1 MSRKKFSNGGGQEKC
16 DGTKFAAKFGCDA
29 AAAAVAEHG
38 RHRRQKSFNKKEVK
52 MNKIYRTVYNETT
65 NTWTAVAEIAKAK
78 GKSKSS
84 KTAVASVAVAGAL
97 LSSTAVQAEGLKW
110 GDGATAEGYESIAM
124 GVNSTAKSKYTITL
138 GARAKNETNGEAA
151 VIIGNDAKAIAD
163 VNASTAANT
172 MGQQVAI
179 GEASVANS
187 QSVAL
192 GAQTYATGQA
202 SIAIG
207 GDDLGNNDSKTS
219 AGKYTGTDAW
229 RNYAG
234 QPITVEGVTTKDAS
248 DPAIGFT
255 STTASGRGSI
265 ALGHMG
271 QSTGKASVAIGADS
285 HAEADGAIAAGMVSQ
300 ATGAAAVA
308 VGVGAQAKKDHATA
322 IGLKAVASETN
333 SFAAGTNAQASKTGA
348 TAVGVDSNALAEHS
362 IAIGSNAKVSQTA
375 PTTTQNTKG
384 VSDASIAIGQTSYAE
399 GLAAV
404 AVGAKTKAIEHA
416 VAIGTETKA
425 EGLSAVAIGSNSQA
439 TTTNSVAVGT
449 TSKASGANATAL
461 GQATQALGQSS
472 VAVGDGAV
480 STAAGWGTA
489 VGNSSSAAYGAAAYG
504 HLANAAG
511 DFGTALGDNTAAS
524 GSNSVAVGKDA
535 KAKAESVIAI
545 GKSAGQTSDAT
556 SQNTNTRAIMIGSSS
571 GSGAQNINDSVLM
584 GLNAGKNLGA
594 TTKIGSHNIGLGAS
608 ALADANG
615 STNVALATQAGMGA
629 TGNNNFFGQVNAGS
643 YVTGD
648 NNVAIGKNALK
659 GTDAAKLTV
668 SDAVALGTDATA
680 NKDKAVA
687 LGAGASTATEA
698 KQISTATVGSTTYGG
713 FAGKVNATGYQVSVG
728 AKDAERQLKH
738 VAPGEI
744 SSTSTDA
751 INGSQL
757 YSVASGLQTQIAN
770 ISSSGGNV
778 HFYHV
783 NGASTDNN
791 YNNDGATGAKA
802 MAAGINAKAK
812 GASSIAIGNA
822 TVEKE
827 STANGAG
834 TAKTESE
841 GAIAIG
847 DTSYAAGTH
856 AIAMGQA
863 RAEQKD
869 SIAVGSNARS
879 TAEYTVA
886 IGQNAVSSKQN
897 AISIGS
903 SSNTAA
909 DNSIAIGSDS
919 STSSNGSVALG
930 HGSQATRDAINATA
944 VKATSTAAVAQNQV
958 YALDA
963 ASNTD
968 KNNIAATVK
977 GTSGAV
983 SVGTQQDTRQII
995 NVAAGTEDSD
1005 AVNVA
1010 QLKSV
1015 ANLVKN
1021 TTPTKVAPATGSKIT
1036 VNNKGTAT
1044 APDYELDLS
1053 ADTKTSLNKA
1063 DTAMQ
1068 NFKVATVSSKGG
1080 TQTAGENVG
1089 NGETLTFEAG
1099 DNVSI
1104 SQTGKKITINATG
1117 SGVSKVEAATNS
1129 PITVGGTGTATDP
1142 YKVGVSTVALTH
1154 TARGVVNTPAATDA
1168 GKLVTAGEIAKA
1180 INNSGFIATSGKSGT
1195 GQVSGTSEELV
1206 NPGDIVKF
1214 TAGNG
1219 IKIEQNKG
1227 EFTISNITGGASGT
1241 PSVVEAATNNPITVG
1256 GTGTAADPYKVGV
1269 STVALTNS
1277 ATGTVN
1283 APNATDSGKLVTA
1296 GEVAKAINGS
1306 GFTLKTSAVSG
1317 EGEKDA
1323 ASTTDEIVNPGDA
1336 VEMIAGKNLKV
1347 KQSADGKVTYST
1359 KDAVQFNTVTVGG
1372 VSIDQNNGINAGS
1385 KKITNVAAGSVSAT
1399 SRDAVNGSQL
1409 YAVANNPLTFA
1420 GDSGTNVERKLGS
1433 TVNVKGG
1440 VTDAAKLSDNNIGVV
1455 ANGTDGL
1462 NVKLAK
1468 ELKGLTSAEFKDAA
1482 GNTTAIG
1489 GNGVT
1494 ITPKAAGKKPVSLT
1508 SNGLNNGGNTVT
1520 GVGSALN
1527 LYPAGTPKTAGL
1539 LDLSNLSADQ
1549 KASAATAGDL
1559 ANMGW
1564 VVSSDKTTGN
1574 ESQAFSGQ
1582 VKNAGEVEF
1591 VGTGAAN
1598 VSAKTVNGKHTVTV
1612 GVDSAS
1618 IADSI
1623 AQPVVYTK
1631 ADGSKAYKRG
1641 NKFYDAQT
1649 GGNEIQPADV
1659 IASMNNAAGSTTAPM
1674 TLANVKDNLKDAAN
1688 GKAVSTPAG
1697 GSRAD
1702 LTKGKG
1708 GSNAATVNDVLNAG
1722 FTVQGNGVAKD
1733 FVTHGDTVNF
1743 ANGQGTVAKV
1753 ESKDGVTKVSFD
1765 TPMQYVDNTGRA
1777 STDPTNTVSLVGKDS
1792 GKPVQVKNVAAGTL
1806 SNTSTD
1812 AVNGS
1817 QLYAVANNPLTFAGD
1832 SGTNVERKLGSTV
1845 NVKGGVTD
1853 AAKLSD
1859 NNIGVVANGTDGLNV
1874 KLAKELK
1881 GLTSAEFKDAAG
1893 NTTAI
1898 GGNGV
1903 TITPKAAG
1911 KKPVSL
1917 TSNGLNN
1924 GGNRITNV
1932 APGTADTDAVNVSQ
1946 LNQAAAKAANKV
1958 EAGSN
1963 IVVTPTQNKDGST
1976 TYKVATANDLKANSF
1991 TAGGVSLSAKGINAG
2006 NKAITNVAAGVNN
2019 TDAANVGQV
2028 KAAKTEV
2035 KAGTNIASVVE
2046 TKGSNGQSIYTVNA
2060 DGASV
2065 SAGSTA
2071 LTVTKGRKNANNVT
2085 DYAVDLSAKTKAD
2098 IAKGAAAK
2106 DALDTKGLTFTGD
2119 TGTTGVKKL
2128 GSQVAVTGDSNI
2140 TTKADASGVNVALK
2154 RDLNVDSVTAG
2165 NTTVNNGGVTIKSPT
2180 TGNPNNTVNLT
2191 ANGLSNGGKQIT
2203 NVASGLNG
2211 RTVAQ
2216 IKAEGSKAAEW
2227 NNAAT
2232 VGDLTQVE
2240 NNVTNISNNYSKTL
2254 GGDNNQYVD
2263 NTGKLT
2269 PAGKVALKT
2278 YNVSGQKEYVNNSVI
2293 SAIKNM
2299 NEQGIKFFH
2308 VNDGQTQ
2315 IDQATN
2321 TEDSSAS
2328 GRYAVAIG
2336 YQAKGNGVDA
2346 VAMGSQSVASGQNG
2360 IAIGKGAQATGKNS
2374 ISIGTGNKVSGA
2386 NSGAFGDPT
2395 IMDGV
2400 NSYSVGNN
2408 NTVATDNTFVL
2419 GNNVT
2424 ATKANSA
2431 FLGNKS
2437 GSFSQTGSTTDAT
2450 TGVHKAVSGSSNY
2463 TYLGANDANV
2473 AGVSDTVGI
2482 VSVGNASETR
2492 QVQGVAAGVISATST
2507 DAINGSQ
2514 LYYTNQAINQ
2524 NINNQVV
2531 NMGNQLNQKID
2542 DVAAD
2547 SKAGTAAAMA
2557 VAGLPQAYLPG
2568 KSMMAVG
2575 GSVYR
2580 GASGYAIGYSSISD
2594 GGNWIIK
2601 GTVTG
2606 NSRGHVGGT
2615 AAVGYQW

>member
-1 MSRKKFSNGGGQEKC
+1 MTVAN
-16 DGTKFAAKFGCDA
+16 DGKVTPPA
-29 AAAAVAEHG
+29 AA
-38 RHRRQKSFNKKEVK
+38 
-52 MNKIYRTVYNETT
+52 
-65 NTWTAVAEIAKAK
+65 
-78 GKSKSS
+78 
-84 KTAVASVAVAGAL
+84 
-97 LSSTAVQAEGLKW
+97 
-110 GDGATAEGYESIAM
+110 
-124 GVNSTAKSKYTITL
+124 
-138 GARAKNETNGEAA
+138 
-151 VIIGNDAKAIAD
+151 
-163 VNASTAANT
+163 
-172 MGQQVAI
+172 
-179 GEASVANS
+179 
-187 QSVAL
+187 
-192 GAQTYATGQA
+192 
-202 SIAIG
+202 
-207 GDDLGNNDSKTS
+207 
-219 AGKYTGTDAW
+219 
-229 RNYAG
+229 
-234 QPITVEGVTTKDAS
+234 
-248 DPAIGFT
+248 
-255 STTASGRGSI
+255 
-265 ALGHMG
+265 
-271 QSTGKASVAIGADS
+271 
-285 HAEADGAIAAGMVSQ
+285 
-300 ATGAAAVA
+300 
-308 VGVGAQAKKDHATA
+308 
-322 IGLKAVASETN
+322 
-333 SFAAGTNAQASKTGA
+333 
-348 TAVGVDSNALAEHS
+348 
-362 IAIGSNAKVSQTA
+362 
-375 PTTTQNTKG
+375 
-384 VSDASIAIGQTSYAE
+384 
-399 GLAAV
+399 
-404 AVGAKTKAIEHA
+404 
-416 VAIGTETKA
+416 
-425 EGLSAVAIGSNSQA
+425 
-439 TTTNSVAVGT
+439 
-449 TSKASGANATAL
+449 
-461 GQATQALGQSS
+461 
-472 VAVGDGAV
+472 
-480 STAAGWGTA
+480 
-489 VGNSSSAAYGAAAYG
+489 
-504 HLANAAG
+504 
-511 DFGTALGDNTAAS
+511 
-524 GSNSVAVGKDA
+524 
-535 KAKAESVIAI
+535 
-545 GKSAGQTSDAT
+545 
-556 SQNTNTRAIMIGSSS
+556 
-571 GSGAQNINDSVLM
+571 
-584 GLNAGKNLGA
+584 
-594 TTKIGSHNIGLGAS
+594 
-608 ALADANG
+608 
-615 STNVALATQAGMGA
+615 
-629 TGNNNFFGQVNAGS
+629 
-643 YVTGD
+643 
-648 NNVAIGKNALK
+648 
-659 GTDAAKLTV
+659 
-668 SDAVALGTDATA
+668 
-680 NKDKAVA
+680 
-687 LGAGASTATEA
+687 
-698 KQISTATVGSTTYGG
+698 
-713 FAGKVNATGYQVSVG
+713 
-728 AKDAERQLKH
+728 
-738 VAPGEI
+738 
-744 SSTSTDA
+744 
-751 INGSQL
+751 
-757 YSVASGLQTQIAN
+757 
-770 ISSSGGNV
+770 
-778 HFYHV
+778 
-783 NGASTDNN
+783 
-791 YNNDGATGAKA
+791 
-802 MAAGINAKAK
+802 
-812 GASSIAIGNA
+812 
-822 TVEKE
+822 
-827 STANGAG
+827 
-834 TAKTESE
+834 
-841 GAIAIG
+841 
-847 DTSYAAGTH
+847 
-856 AIAMGQA
+856 
-863 RAEQKD
+863 
-869 SIAVGSNARS
+869 
-879 TAEYTVA
+879 
-886 IGQNAVSSKQN
+886 
-897 AISIGS
+897 
-903 SSNTAA
+903 
-909 DNSIAIGSDS
+909 
-919 STSSNGSVALG
+919 
-930 HGSQATRDAINATA
+930 
-944 VKATSTAAVAQNQV
+944 
-958 YALDA
+958 
-963 ASNTD
+963 
-968 KNNIAATVK
+968 
-977 GTSGAV
+977 
-983 SVGTQQDTRQII
+983 
-995 NVAAGTEDSD
+995 
-1005 AVNVA
+1005 
-1010 QLKSV
+1010 
-1015 ANLVKN
+1015 
-1021 TTPTKVAPATGSKIT
+1021 
-1036 VNNKGTAT
+1036 
-1044 APDYELDLS
+1044 
-1053 ADTKTSLNKA
+1053 
-1063 DTAMQ
+1063 
-1068 NFKVATVSSKGG
+1068 
-1080 TQTAGENVG
+1080 
-1089 NGETLTFEAG
+1089 
-1099 DNVSI
+1099 
-1104 SQTGKKITINATG
+1104 
-1117 SGVSKVEAATNS
+1117 
-1129 PITVGGTGTATDP
+1129 
-1142 YKVGVSTVALTH
+1142 
-1154 TARGVVNTPAATDA
+1154 DA
-1168 GKLVTAGEIAKA
+1168 GKLATAGDIANA
-1180 INNSGFIATSGKSGT
+1180 INNSGFQATAGGRLASGT
-1195 GQVSGTSEELV
+1195 TATATTVKPGQKVT
-1206 NPGDIVKF
+1206 F
-1214 TAGNG
+1214 AAGNG
-1219 IKIEQNKG
+1219 LTVKQDVDATNGDQTYTYALDAQTVVQNAQTPVVYTDANGNKVYKHTDGNFYDAPNGAGNQVATGDVIASMQNAAGNTTAPTTLANVKGNLADTSNATGNPNGNDRATLAAGNKG
-1227 EFTISNITGGASGT
+1227 NN
-1241 PSVVEAATNNPITVG
+1241 AATVNDVLNAGFTVQG
-1256 GTGTAADPYKVGV
+1256 NGV
-1269 STVALTNS
+1269 AKDFVTHGDTVNFANGQGTVAKVESKDGVTKVSFDTPMQYVDNSGKASTDPTN
-1277 ATGTVN
+1277 TVSLVGK
-1283 APNATDSGKLVTA
+1283 DSGKPVQLKN
-1296 GEVAKAINGS
+1296 VAKG
-1306 GFTLKTSAVSG
+1306 V
-1317 EGEKDA
+1317 
-1323 ASTTDEIVNPGDA
+1323 
-1336 VEMIAGKNLKV
+1336 
-1347 KQSADGKVTYST
+1347 ADT
-1359 KDAVQFNTVTVGG
+1359 
-1372 VSIDQNNGINAGS
+1372 
-1385 KKITNVAAGSVSAT
+1385 
-1399 SRDAVNGSQL
+1399 DAVNVSQL
-1409 YAVANNPLTFA
+1409 KGAASALGGGSSIDKDGNFTAPSYTLVDGKPSDGKTKAYNNVGDALSALNTAATSPLTFA

-1440 VTDAAKLSDNNIGVV
+1440 VTDASKLSDNNIGVV

-1468 ELKGLTSAEFKDAA
+1468 ELKGLTSAEFANAA
-1482 GNTTAIG
+1482 GDVTAIG

-1527 LYPAGTPKTAGL
+1527 LYPATAPKTAGL

-1591 VGTGAAN
+1591 VGTGAAK
-1598 VSAKTVNGKHTVTV
+1598 VTAKTENGKHTVTV

-1631 ADGSKAYKRG
+1631 TDGSKAYKRG

-1649 GGNEIQPADV
+1649 GGNEIKPADV

-1688 GKAVSTPAG
+1688 GKAVSTPTDGAR
-1697 GSRAD
+1697 SD
-1702 LTKGKG
+1702 LTKDGKG
-1708 GSNAATVNDVLNAG
+1708 NNAATVNDVLNAG

-1765 TPMQYVDNTGRA
+1765 TPMQYVDNSGKA

-1792 GKPVQVKNVAAGTL
+1792 GKPVQLKNVAKGVAD
-1806 SNTSTD
+1806 TD
-1812 AVNGS
+1812 AVNVS
-1817 QLYAVANNPLTFAGD
+1817 QLKGAASALGGGSSIDKDGNFTAPSYTLVDGKPSDGKTKAYNNVGDALSALNTAATSPLTFAGD

-1853 AAKLSD
+1853 ASKLSD

-1881 GLTSAEFKDAAG
+1881 GLTSAEFANAAGDVTAIGGNGVTITPKAAGKKPVSLTSNGLNNGGNTVTGVGSALNLYPATAPKTAGLLDLSNLSADQKASAATAGDLANMGWVVSSDKTTGNESQAFSGQVKNAGEVEFVGTGAAKVTAKTENGKHTVTVGVDSASIADSIAQPVVYTKTDGSKAYKRGNKFYDAQTGGNEIKPADVIASMNNAAGSTTAPMTLANVKDNLKDAANGKAVSTPTDGARSDLTKDGKG
-1893 NTTAI
+1893 NNAATVNDVLNAGFTVQGNGVAKDFVTHGDTVNFANGQGTVAKVESKDGVTKVSFDTPMQYVDNSGKASTDPTNTVSLVGKDSGKPVQLKNVAKGVADTDAVNVSQLKGAASALGGGSSIDKDGNFTAPSYTLVDGKPSDGKTKAYNNVGDALSALNTAATSPLTFAGDSGTNVERKLGSTVNVKGGVTDASKLSDNNIGVVANGTDGLNVKLAKELKGLTSAEFANAAGDVTAI

-2071 LTVTKGRKNANNVT
+2071 LTVTKGKKNANNVT

-2098 IAKGAAAK
+2098 IAKGAVAK

-2321 TEDSSAS
+2321 TEDSSAA
-2328 GRYAVAIG
+2328 GKYAVAIG

-2360 IAIGKGAQATGKNS
+2360 IAIGKGAQATGANS

-2386 NSGAFGDPT
+2386 NSGAFGDPS
-2395 IMDGV
+2395 IINGA

-2431 FLGNKS
+2431 FLGNNS
-2437 GSFSQTGSTTDAT
+2437 GSFSQTGATTDAT

-2492 QVQGVAAGVISATST
+2492 QIQGVAAGVISATST

-2580 GASGYAIGYSSISD
+2580 GESGYAIGYSSISD

>member
-1 MSRKKFSNGGGQEKC
+1 MQVGNYIKTVSK
-16 DGTKFAAKFGCDA
+16 
-29 AAAAVAEHG
+29 HG
-38 RHRRQKSFNKKEVK
+38 
-52 MNKIYRTVYNETT
+52 
-65 NTWTAVAEIAKAK
+65 
-78 GKSKSS
+78 
-84 KTAVASVAVAGAL
+84 
-97 LSSTAVQAEGLKW
+97 
-110 GDGATAEGYESIAM
+110 
-124 GVNSTAKSKYTITL
+124 
-138 GARAKNETNGEAA
+138 
-151 VIIGNDAKAIAD
+151 
-163 VNASTAANT
+163 
-172 MGQQVAI
+172 
-179 GEASVANS
+179 
-187 QSVAL
+187 
-192 GAQTYATGQA
+192 
-202 SIAIG
+202 
-207 GDDLGNNDSKTS
+207 
-219 AGKYTGTDAW
+219 
-229 RNYAG
+229 
-234 QPITVEGVTTKDAS
+234 
-248 DPAIGFT
+248 
-255 STTASGRGSI
+255 
-265 ALGHMG
+265 
-271 QSTGKASVAIGADS
+271 
-285 HAEADGAIAAGMVSQ
+285 
-300 ATGAAAVA
+300 AVA
-308 VGVGAQAKKDHATA
+308 VGVQ
-322 IGLKAVASETN
+322 
-333 SFAAGTNAQASKTGA
+333 AQASDLGA
-348 TAVGVDSNALAEHS
+348 AF
-362 IAIGSNAKVSQTA
+362 
-375 PTTTQNTKG
+375 
-384 VSDASIAIGQTSYAE
+384 
-399 GLAAV
+399 
-404 AVGAKTKAIEHA
+404 GAKS
-416 VAIGTETKA
+416 
-425 EGLSAVAIGSNSQA
+425 SALN
-439 TTTNSVAVGT
+439 T
-449 TSKASGANATAL
+449 ASTAL
-461 GQATQALGQSS
+461 G
-472 VAVGDGAV
+472 VGAV
-480 STAAGWGTA
+480 
-489 VGNSSSAAYGAAAYG
+489 
-504 HLANAAG
+504 
-511 DFGTALGDNTAAS
+511 
-524 GSNSVAVGKDA
+524 
-535 KAKAESVIAI
+535 
-545 GKSAGQTSDAT
+545 
-556 SQNTNTRAIMIGSSS
+556 
-571 GSGAQNINDSVLM
+571 
-584 GLNAGKNLGA
+584 
-594 TTKIGSHNIGLGAS
+594 
-608 ALADANG
+608 
-615 STNVALATQAGMGA
+615 
-629 TGNNNFFGQVNAGS
+629 
-643 YVTGD
+643 
-648 NNVAIGKNALK
+648 
-659 GTDAAKLTV
+659 
-668 SDAVALGTDATA
+668 A
-680 NKDKAVA
+680 NKDNAVA
-687 LGAGASTATEA
+687 LGAASITSTNATGEN
-698 KQISTATVGSTTYGG
+698 SATVNGVTYGG
-713 FAGKVNATGYQVSVG
+713 FAGGNNIVAGDQVSVG
-728 AKDAERQLKH
+728 NVGFERQIKH
-738 VAPGEI
+738 VAPGAV
-744 SSTSTDA
+744 TAASTDA

-757 YSVASGLQTQIAN
+757 YSVANELGKGFTIAANTDATGVSAADKTVKPGNTLAVEGSGTGTFATD
-770 ISSSGGNV
+770 
-778 HFYHV
+778 Y
-783 NGASTDNN
+783 STDN
-791 YNNDGATGAKA
+791 
-802 MAAGINAKAK
+802 I
-812 GASSIAIGNA
+812 
-822 TVEKE
+822 
-827 STANGAG
+827 
-834 TAKTESE
+834 
-841 GAIAIG
+841 
-847 DTSYAAGTH
+847 
-856 AIAMGQA
+856 Q
-863 RAEQKD
+863 
-869 SIAVGSNARS
+869 
-879 TAEYTVA
+879 
-886 IGQNAVSSKQN
+886 
-897 AISIGS
+897 
-903 SSNTAA
+903 
-909 DNSIAIGSDS
+909 
-919 STSSNGSVALG
+919 
-930 HGSQATRDAINATA
+930 
-944 VKATSTAAVAQNQV
+944 
-958 YALDA
+958 
-963 ASNTD
+963 
-968 KNNIAATVK
+968 
-977 GTSGAV
+977 
-983 SVGTQQDTRQII
+983 TQ
-995 NVAAGTEDSD
+995 
-1005 AVNVA
+1005 
-1010 QLKSV
+1010 
-1015 ANLVKN
+1015 
-1021 TTPTKVAPATGSKIT
+1021 
-1036 VNNKGTAT
+1036 
-1044 APDYELDLS
+1044 
-1053 ADTKTSLNKA
+1053 
-1063 DTAMQ
+1063 
-1068 NFKVATVSSKGG
+1068 VSSKGTIKVG
-1080 TQTAGENVG
+1080 LKNDLNV
-1089 NGETLTFEAG
+1089 T
-1099 DNVSI
+1099 SI
-1104 SQTGKKITINATG
+1104 
-1117 SGVSKVEAATNS
+1117 
-1129 PITVGGTGTATDP
+1129 TATDNN
-1142 YKVGVSTVALTH
+1142 GNQTVT
-1154 TARGVVNTPAATDA
+1154 N
-1168 GKLVTAGEIAKA
+1168 
-1180 INNSGFIATSGKSGT
+1180 
-1195 GQVSGTSEELV
+1195 
-1206 NPGDIVKF
+1206 
-1214 TAGNG
+1214 GNG
-1219 IKIEQNKG
+1219 I
-1227 EFTISNITGGASGT
+1227 
-1241 PSVVEAATNNPITVG
+1241 
-1256 GTGTAADPYKVGV
+1256 
-1269 STVALTNS
+1269 
-1277 ATGTVN
+1277 
-1283 APNATDSGKLVTA
+1283 
-1296 GEVAKAINGS
+1296 
-1306 GFTLKTSAVSG
+1306 
-1317 EGEKDA
+1317 
-1323 ASTTDEIVNPGDA
+1323 
-1336 VEMIAGKNLKV
+1336 
-1347 KQSADGKVTYST
+1347 
-1359 KDAVQFNTVTVGG
+1359 
-1372 VSIDQNNGINAGS
+1372 
-1385 KKITNVAAGSVSAT
+1385 
-1399 SRDAVNGSQL
+1399 
-1409 YAVANNPLTFA
+1409 
-1420 GDSGTNVERKLGS
+1420 
-1433 TVNVKGG
+1433 
-1440 VTDAAKLSDNNIGVV
+1440 
-1455 ANGTDGL
+1455 
-1462 NVKLAK
+1462 
-1468 ELKGLTSAEFKDAA
+1468 
-1482 GNTTAIG
+1482 
-1489 GNGVT
+1489 T
-1494 ITPKAAGKKPVSLT
+1494 ITPKNPAAGKGNVSLT
-1508 SNGLNNGGNTVT
+1508 DKGLNNGGNTVT

-1527 LYPAGTPKTAGL
+1527 LYPAGTPKTGGL
-1539 LDLSNLSADQ
+1539 LDLSNLTPAQ
-1549 KASAATAGDL
+1549 QASAATAGDL

-1591 VGTGAAN
+1591 VGTGAAK
-1598 VSAKTVNGKHTVTV
+1598 VSAKTANGKHTVTV

-1641 NKFYDAQT
+1641 SKFYDAPT

-1659 IASMNNAAGSTTAPM
+1659 IASMNTAAGSTTAPM
-1674 TLANVKDNLKDAAN
+1674 TLANVKDNLADTTAATAN
-1688 GKAVSTPAG
+1688 PANNNRATLAT
-1697 GSRAD
+1697 GSA
-1702 LTKGKG
+1702 GH
-1708 GSNAATVNDVLNAG
+1708 NAATVNDVLNAG

-1753 ESKDGVTKVSFD
+1753 ESKGGVTKVSFD
-1765 TPMQYVDNTGRA
+1765 TPMQYVDNTGKA
-1777 STDPTNTVSLVGKDS
+1777 STDPTNTVSLVGKDGS
-1792 GKPVQVKNVAAGTL
+1792 KPVQVKNVAAGTL

-1859 NNIGVVANGTDGLNV
+1859 GNIGVVANGTDGLNV

-1881 GLTSAEFKDAAG
+1881 GLTSAGFKDAAG
-1893 NTTAI
+1893 NTTAV
-1898 GGNGV
+1898 GGNGI
-1903 TITPKAAG
+1903 TITPKNPAAG
-1911 KKPVSL
+1911 KGNVSL
-1917 TSNGLNN
+1917 TDKGLNN
-1924 GGNRITNV
+1924 GGNKITNV

-2006 NKAITNVAAGVNN
+2006 NKTITNVAAGVNN

-2071 LTVTKGRKNANNVT
+2071 LTVTKGKKNANNVT

-2216 IKAEGSKAAEW
+2216 IKAEGNKAAEW

-2240 NNVTNISNNYSKTL
+2240 NNVTNISSNYSKTL

-2395 IMDGV
+2395 IMDGA

-2463 TYLGANDANV
+2463 TYMGANDANV
-2473 AGVSDTVGI
+2473 AGGSNAVGI
-2482 VSVGNASETR
+2482 VSVGNATETR
-2492 QVQGVAAGVISATST
+2492 QIQGVAAGVVSANST

-2580 GASGYAIGYSSISD
+2580 GESGYAIGYSSISD

>member
-29 AAAAVAEHG
+29 AAAAVAKHG
-38 RHRRQKSFNKKEVK
+38 RCRRQKSFNKKEVK

-84 KTAVASVAVAGAL
+84 KTAIASVAVAGAL
-97 LSSTAVQAEGLKW
+97 LSSAAVQAEGLKW
-110 GDGATAEGYESIAM
+110 GNGATAEGDESIAM

-219 AGKYTGTDAW
+219 AGKYTGADAW

-489 VGNSSSAAYGAAAYG
+489 VGNSSEARYGASAYG
-504 HLANAAG
+504 HLAKATGEKSVAIGDSANGAGNNAVAVG
-511 DFGTALGDNTAAS
+511 NTAAGQGENAVAIGNTAAAS
-524 GSNSVAVGKDA
+524 ASNGIAVGNNA
-535 KAKAESVIAI
+535 KAKAVAAVAI
-545 GKSAGQTSDAT
+545 GASAGLTSDET
-556 SQNTNTRAIMIGSSS
+556 TKNTNTRAVMIGVSAGHS
-571 GSGAQNINDSVLM
+571 ARDINDSVLI
-584 GLNAGKNLGA
+584 GWEAGKDLGKA
-594 TTKIGSHNIGLGAS
+594 NQSSSNNIGLGAR
-608 ALADANG
+608 ALSGANG
-615 STNVALATQAGMGA
+615 STNVALATQAGLGA

-713 FAGKVNATGYQVSVG
+713 FVGKVNATGYQVSVG

-909 DNSIAIGSDS
+909 DNSIAIGSNS

-977 GTSGAV
+977 GASGAV

-1053 ADTKTSLNKA
+1053 ADAKTSLNKA

-1068 NFKVATVSSKGG
+1068 NFKVATVPSKGG

-1117 SGVSKVEAATNS
+1117 SGASKVEAATNS

-1227 EFTISNITGGASGT
+1227 EFTISNIAGGASGT

-1399 SRDAVNGSQL
+1399 SR
-1409 YAVANNPLTFA
+1409 
-1420 GDSGTNVERKLGS
+1420 
-1433 TVNVKGG
+1433 
-1440 VTDAAKLSDNNIGVV
+1440 
-1455 ANGTDGL
+1455 
-1462 NVKLAK
+1462 
-1468 ELKGLTSAEFKDAA
+1468 
-1482 GNTTAIG
+1482 
-1489 GNGVT
+1489 
-1494 ITPKAAGKKPVSLT
+1494 
-1508 SNGLNNGGNTVT
+1508 
-1520 GVGSALN
+1520 
-1527 LYPAGTPKTAGL
+1527 
-1539 LDLSNLSADQ
+1539 
-1549 KASAATAGDL
+1549 
-1559 ANMGW
+1559 
-1564 VVSSDKTTGN
+1564 
-1574 ESQAFSGQ
+1574 
-1582 VKNAGEVEF
+1582 
-1591 VGTGAAN
+1591 
-1598 VSAKTVNGKHTVTV
+1598 
-1612 GVDSAS
+1612 
-1618 IADSI
+1618 
-1623 AQPVVYTK
+1623 
-1631 ADGSKAYKRG
+1631 
-1641 NKFYDAQT
+1641 
-1649 GGNEIQPADV
+1649 
-1659 IASMNNAAGSTTAPM
+1659 
-1674 TLANVKDNLKDAAN
+1674 
-1688 GKAVSTPAG
+1688 
-1697 GSRAD
+1697 
-1702 LTKGKG
+1702 
-1708 GSNAATVNDVLNAG
+1708 
-1722 FTVQGNGVAKD
+1722 
-1733 FVTHGDTVNF
+1733 
-1743 ANGQGTVAKV
+1743 
-1753 ESKDGVTKVSFD
+1753 
-1765 TPMQYVDNTGRA
+1765 
-1777 STDPTNTVSLVGKDS
+1777 
-1792 GKPVQVKNVAAGTL
+1792 
-1806 SNTSTD
+1806 
-1812 AVNGS
+1812 
-1817 QLYAVANNPLTFAGD
+1817 
-1832 SGTNVERKLGSTV
+1832 
-1845 NVKGGVTD
+1845 
-1853 AAKLSD
+1853 
-1859 NNIGVVANGTDGLNV
+1859 
-1874 KLAKELK
+1874 
-1881 GLTSAEFKDAAG
+1881 
-1893 NTTAI
+1893 
-1898 GGNGV
+1898 
-1903 TITPKAAG
+1903 
-1911 KKPVSL
+1911 
-1917 TSNGLNN
+1917 
-1924 GGNRITNV
+1924 
-1932 APGTADTDAVNVSQ
+1932 
-1946 LNQAAAKAANKV
+1946 
-1958 EAGSN
+1958 
-1963 IVVTPTQNKDGST
+1963 
-1976 TYKVATANDLKANSF
+1976 
-1991 TAGGVSLSAKGINAG
+1991 
-2006 NKAITNVAAGVNN
+2006 
-2019 TDAANVGQV
+2019 
-2028 KAAKTEV
+2028 
-2035 KAGTNIASVVE
+2035 
-2046 TKGSNGQSIYTVNA
+2046 
-2060 DGASV
+2060 
-2065 SAGSTA
+2065 
-2071 LTVTKGRKNANNVT
+2071 
-2085 DYAVDLSAKTKAD
+2085 
-2098 IAKGAAAK
+2098 
-2106 DALDTKGLTFTGD
+2106 
-2119 TGTTGVKKL
+2119 
-2128 GSQVAVTGDSNI
+2128 
-2140 TTKADASGVNVALK
+2140 
-2154 RDLNVDSVTAG
+2154 
-2165 NTTVNNGGVTIKSPT
+2165 
-2180 TGNPNNTVNLT
+2180 
-2191 ANGLSNGGKQIT
+2191 
-2203 NVASGLNG
+2203 
-2211 RTVAQ
+2211 
-2216 IKAEGSKAAEW
+2216 
-2227 NNAAT
+2227 
-2232 VGDLTQVE
+2232 
-2240 NNVTNISNNYSKTL
+2240 
-2254 GGDNNQYVD
+2254 
-2263 NTGKLT
+2263 
-2269 PAGKVALKT
+2269 
-2278 YNVSGQKEYVNNSVI
+2278 
-2293 SAIKNM
+2293 
-2299 NEQGIKFFH
+2299 
-2308 VNDGQTQ
+2308 
-2315 IDQATN
+2315 
-2321 TEDSSAS
+2321 
-2328 GRYAVAIG
+2328 
-2336 YQAKGNGVDA
+2336 
-2346 VAMGSQSVASGQNG
+2346 
-2360 IAIGKGAQATGKNS
+2360 
-2374 ISIGTGNKVSGA
+2374 
-2386 NSGAFGDPT
+2386 
-2395 IMDGV
+2395 
-2400 NSYSVGNN
+2400 
-2408 NTVATDNTFVL
+2408 
-2419 GNNVT
+2419 
-2424 ATKANSA
+2424 
-2431 FLGNKS
+2431 
-2437 GSFSQTGSTTDAT
+2437 
-2450 TGVHKAVSGSSNY
+2450 
-2463 TYLGANDANV
+2463 
-2473 AGVSDTVGI
+2473 
-2482 VSVGNASETR
+2482 
-2492 QVQGVAAGVISATST
+2492 
-2507 DAINGSQ
+2507 
-2514 LYYTNQAINQ
+2514 
-2524 NINNQVV
+2524 
-2531 NMGNQLNQKID
+2531 
-2542 DVAAD
+2542 
-2547 SKAGTAAAMA
+2547 
-2557 VAGLPQAYLPG
+2557 
-2568 KSMMAVG
+2568 
-2575 GSVYR
+2575 
-2580 GASGYAIGYSSISD
+2580 
-2594 GGNWIIK
+2594 
-2601 GTVTG
+2601 
-2606 NSRGHVGGT
+2606 
-2615 AAVGYQW
+2615 

>member
-1 MSRKKFSNGGGQEKC
+1 
-16 DGTKFAAKFGCDA
+16 
-29 AAAAVAEHG
+29 
-38 RHRRQKSFNKKEVK
+38 

-219 AGKYTGTDAW
+219 AGKYTGADAW

-1053 ADTKTSLNKA
+1053 ADAKTSLNKA

-1068 NFKVATVSSKGG
+1068 NFKVATVPSKGG

-1089 NGETLTFEAG
+1089 NSETLTFEAG

-1227 EFTISNITGGASGT
+1227 EFTISNIAGGASGT

-1468 ELKGLTSAEFKDAA
+1468 ELKDLTSAEFKDAA
-1482 GNTTAIG
+1482 GN
-1489 GNGVT
+1489 
-1494 ITPKAAGKKPVSLT
+1494 
-1508 SNGLNNGGNTVT
+1508 
-1520 GVGSALN
+1520 
-1527 LYPAGTPKTAGL
+1527 
-1539 LDLSNLSADQ
+1539 
-1549 KASAATAGDL
+1549 
-1559 ANMGW
+1559 
-1564 VVSSDKTTGN
+1564 
-1574 ESQAFSGQ
+1574 
-1582 VKNAGEVEF
+1582 
-1591 VGTGAAN
+1591 
-1598 VSAKTVNGKHTVTV
+1598 
-1612 GVDSAS
+1612 
-1618 IADSI
+1618 
-1623 AQPVVYTK
+1623 
-1631 ADGSKAYKRG
+1631 
-1641 NKFYDAQT
+1641 
-1649 GGNEIQPADV
+1649 
-1659 IASMNNAAGSTTAPM
+1659 
-1674 TLANVKDNLKDAAN
+1674 
-1688 GKAVSTPAG
+1688 
-1697 GSRAD
+1697 
-1702 LTKGKG
+1702 
-1708 GSNAATVNDVLNAG
+1708 
-1722 FTVQGNGVAKD
+1722 
-1733 FVTHGDTVNF
+1733 
-1743 ANGQGTVAKV
+1743 
-1753 ESKDGVTKVSFD
+1753 VTKV
-1765 TPMQYVDNTGRA
+1765 
-1777 STDPTNTVSLVGKDS
+1777 
-1792 GKPVQVKNVAAGTL
+1792 
-1806 SNTSTD
+1806 
-1812 AVNGS
+1812 
-1817 QLYAVANNPLTFAGD
+1817 
-1832 SGTNVERKLGSTV
+1832 
-1845 NVKGGVTD
+1845 
-1853 AAKLSD
+1853 
-1859 NNIGVVANGTDGLNV
+1859 
-1874 KLAKELK
+1874 
-1881 GLTSAEFKDAAG
+1881 
-1893 NTTAI
+1893 

-2395 IMDGV
+2395 IMDGA

>member
-1 MSRKKFSNGGGQEKC
+1 MKDAPTFASVTTQDAAGNKTVTNAGGVTITPVSGNPVSLTKDGLNNGGNKITGVADGNIAAGSKEAVNGGQLHDLKENGFKIAADNGTADTVKLTETVTYKGDNNIVTTVSDNQVGFKLADSITVGPATGGNPVKI
-16 DGTKFAAKFGCDA
+16 DGNAGTVTGLTNKTWDPNNITSGRGATEDQLK
-29 AAAAVAEHG
+29 AAVA
-38 RHRRQKSFNKKEVK
+38 
-52 MNKIYRTVYNETT
+52 TT
-65 NTWTAVAEIAKAK
+65 PLT
-78 GKSKSS
+78 
-84 KTAVASVAVAGAL
+84 
-97 LSSTAVQAEGLKW
+97 
-110 GDGATAEGYESIAM
+110 
-124 GVNSTAKSKYTITL
+124 
-138 GARAKNETNGEAA
+138 
-151 VIIGNDAKAIAD
+151 
-163 VNASTAANT
+163 
-172 MGQQVAI
+172 
-179 GEASVANS
+179 VAN
-187 QSVAL
+187 
-192 GAQTYATGQA
+192 
-202 SIAIG
+202 
-207 GDDLGNNDSKTS
+207 D
-219 AGKYTGTDAW
+219 GK
-229 RNYAG
+229 
-234 QPITVEGVTTKDAS
+234 VT
-248 DPAIGFT
+248 PP
-255 STTASGRGSI
+255 
-265 ALGHMG
+265 
-271 QSTGKASVAIGADS
+271 
-285 HAEADGAIAAGMVSQ
+285 
-300 ATGAAAVA
+300 AAA
-308 VGVGAQAKKDHATA
+308 
-322 IGLKAVASETN
+322 
-333 SFAAGTNAQASKTGA
+333 
-348 TAVGVDSNALAEHS
+348 
-362 IAIGSNAKVSQTA
+362 
-375 PTTTQNTKG
+375 
-384 VSDASIAIGQTSYAE
+384 
-399 GLAAV
+399 
-404 AVGAKTKAIEHA
+404 
-416 VAIGTETKA
+416 
-425 EGLSAVAIGSNSQA
+425 
-439 TTTNSVAVGT
+439 
-449 TSKASGANATAL
+449 
-461 GQATQALGQSS
+461 
-472 VAVGDGAV
+472 
-480 STAAGWGTA
+480 
-489 VGNSSSAAYGAAAYG
+489 
-504 HLANAAG
+504 
-511 DFGTALGDNTAAS
+511 
-524 GSNSVAVGKDA
+524 
-535 KAKAESVIAI
+535 
-545 GKSAGQTSDAT
+545 
-556 SQNTNTRAIMIGSSS
+556 
-571 GSGAQNINDSVLM
+571 
-584 GLNAGKNLGA
+584 
-594 TTKIGSHNIGLGAS
+594 
-608 ALADANG
+608 
-615 STNVALATQAGMGA
+615 
-629 TGNNNFFGQVNAGS
+629 
-643 YVTGD
+643 
-648 NNVAIGKNALK
+648 
-659 GTDAAKLTV
+659 
-668 SDAVALGTDATA
+668 
-680 NKDKAVA
+680 
-687 LGAGASTATEA
+687 
-698 KQISTATVGSTTYGG
+698 
-713 FAGKVNATGYQVSVG
+713 
-728 AKDAERQLKH
+728 
-738 VAPGEI
+738 
-744 SSTSTDA
+744 
-751 INGSQL
+751 
-757 YSVASGLQTQIAN
+757 
-770 ISSSGGNV
+770 
-778 HFYHV
+778 
-783 NGASTDNN
+783 
-791 YNNDGATGAKA
+791 
-802 MAAGINAKAK
+802 
-812 GASSIAIGNA
+812 
-822 TVEKE
+822 
-827 STANGAG
+827 
-834 TAKTESE
+834 
-841 GAIAIG
+841 
-847 DTSYAAGTH
+847 
-856 AIAMGQA
+856 
-863 RAEQKD
+863 
-869 SIAVGSNARS
+869 
-879 TAEYTVA
+879 
-886 IGQNAVSSKQN
+886 
-897 AISIGS
+897 
-903 SSNTAA
+903 
-909 DNSIAIGSDS
+909 
-919 STSSNGSVALG
+919 
-930 HGSQATRDAINATA
+930 
-944 VKATSTAAVAQNQV
+944 
-958 YALDA
+958 
-963 ASNTD
+963 
-968 KNNIAATVK
+968 
-977 GTSGAV
+977 
-983 SVGTQQDTRQII
+983 
-995 NVAAGTEDSD
+995 
-1005 AVNVA
+1005 
-1010 QLKSV
+1010 
-1015 ANLVKN
+1015 
-1021 TTPTKVAPATGSKIT
+1021 
-1036 VNNKGTAT
+1036 
-1044 APDYELDLS
+1044 
-1053 ADTKTSLNKA
+1053 
-1063 DTAMQ
+1063 
-1068 NFKVATVSSKGG
+1068 
-1080 TQTAGENVG
+1080 
-1089 NGETLTFEAG
+1089 
-1099 DNVSI
+1099 
-1104 SQTGKKITINATG
+1104 
-1117 SGVSKVEAATNS
+1117 
-1129 PITVGGTGTATDP
+1129 
-1142 YKVGVSTVALTH
+1142 
-1154 TARGVVNTPAATDA
+1154 DA
-1168 GKLVTAGEIAKA
+1168 GKLATAGDIANA
-1180 INNSGFIATSGKSGT
+1180 INNSGFQATAGGRLASGT
-1195 GQVSGTSEELV
+1195 TATATTVKPGQKVT
-1206 NPGDIVKF
+1206 F
-1214 TAGNG
+1214 AAGNG
-1219 IKIEQNKG
+1219 LTVKQD
-1227 EFTISNITGGASGT
+1227 
-1241 PSVVEAATNNPITVG
+1241 VDATNGDQTYTYALDAQTVVQNAQTPVVYTDANG
-1256 GTGTAADPYKVGV
+1256 NKVYKHTDG
-1269 STVALTNS
+1269 NFYD
-1277 ATGTVN
+1277 
-1283 APNATDSGKLVTA
+1283 APNGA
-1296 GEVAKAINGS
+1296 GN
-1306 GFTLKTSAVSG
+1306 
-1317 EGEKDA
+1317 
-1323 ASTTDEIVNPGDA
+1323 
-1336 VEMIAGKNLKV
+1336 
-1347 KQSADGKVTYST
+1347 Q
-1359 KDAVQFNTVTVGG
+1359 
-1372 VSIDQNNGINAGS
+1372 
-1385 KKITNVAAGSVSAT
+1385 VAAGDVIASM
-1399 SRDAVNGSQL
+1399 Q
-1409 YAVANNPLTFA
+1409 
-1420 GDSGTNVERKLGS
+1420 
-1433 TVNVKGG
+1433 
-1440 VTDAAKLSDNNIGVV
+1440 
-1455 ANGTDGL
+1455 
-1462 NVKLAK
+1462 
-1468 ELKGLTSAEFKDAA
+1468 DAA
-1482 GNTTAIG
+1482 GNTTAP
-1489 GNGVT
+1489 T
-1494 ITPKAAGKKPVSLT
+1494 
-1508 SNGLNNGGNTVT
+1508 
-1520 GVGSALN
+1520 
-1527 LYPAGTPKTAGL
+1527 
-1539 LDLSNLSADQ
+1539 
-1549 KASAATAGDL
+1549 
-1559 ANMGW
+1559 
-1564 VVSSDKTTGN
+1564 
-1574 ESQAFSGQ
+1574 
-1582 VKNAGEVEF
+1582 
-1591 VGTGAAN
+1591 
-1598 VSAKTVNGKHTVTV
+1598 
-1612 GVDSAS
+1612 
-1618 IADSI
+1618 
-1623 AQPVVYTK
+1623 
-1631 ADGSKAYKRG
+1631 
-1641 NKFYDAQT
+1641 
-1649 GGNEIQPADV
+1649 
-1659 IASMNNAAGSTTAPM
+1659 
-1674 TLANVKDNLKDAAN
+1674 TLANVKGNLADTSNATGNPSGNDRATLAAGN
-1688 GKAVSTPAG
+1688 
-1697 GSRAD
+1697 
-1702 LTKGKG
+1702 KGN
-1708 GSNAATVNDVLNAG
+1708 NAATVNDVLNAG

-1898 GGNGV
+1898 GGNGITITPKTPAAGKGNVSLTDKGLNNGGNTVTGVGSALNLYPAGTPKTAGLLDLSNLSADQKASAATAGDLANMGWVVSSDKTTGNESQAFSGQVKNAGEVEFVGTGAANVSAKTVNGKHTVTVGVDSASIADSIAQPVVYTKADGSKAYKRGNKFYDAQTGGNEIQPADVIASMNNAAGSTTAPMTLANVKDNLKDAANGKAVSTPTDGARSDLTKDGKGSNAATVNDVLNAGFTVQGNGVAKDFVTHGDTVNFANGQGTVAKVESKDGVTKVSFDTPMQYVDNSGKASTDPTNTVSLVGKDSGKPVQLKNVAKGVADTDAVNVSQIKGAASALGGGSSIDKDGNFTAPSYTLVDGKPSDGKTKAYNNVGDALSALNTAATSPLTFAGDSGTNVERKLGSTVNVKGGVTDASKLSDNNIGVVANGTDGLNVKLAKELKGLTSAEFANAAGDVTAIGGNGV

-2071 LTVTKGRKNANNVT
+2071 LTVTKGKKNANNVT

-2098 IAKGAAAK
+2098 IAKGAVAK

-2321 TEDSSAS
+2321 TEDSSAA
-2328 GRYAVAIG
+2328 GKYAVAIG

-2360 IAIGKGAQATGKNS
+2360 IAIGKGAQATGANS

-2386 NSGAFGDPT
+2386 NSGAFGDPS
-2395 IMDGV
+2395 IINGA

-2431 FLGNKS
+2431 FLGNNS
-2437 GSFSQTGSTTDAT
+2437 GSFSQTGATTDAT

-2492 QVQGVAAGVISATST
+2492 QIQGVAAGVISATST

-2580 GASGYAIGYSSISD
+2580 GESGYAIGYSSISD

>member
-29 AAAAVAEHG
+29 AAAAVAKHG
-38 RHRRQKSFNKKEVK
+38 RCRRQKSFNKKEVK

-84 KTAVASVAVAGAL
+84 KTAIASVAVAGAL
-97 LSSTAVQAEGLKW
+97 LSSAAVQAEGLKW
-110 GDGATAEGYESIAM
+110 GNGATAEGDESIAM

-219 AGKYTGTDAW
+219 AGKYTGADAW

-1053 ADTKTSLNKA
+1053 ADAKTSLNKA

-1068 NFKVATVSSKGG
+1068 NFKVATVPSKGG

-1089 NGETLTFEAG
+1089 NSETLTFEAG

-1227 EFTISNITGGASGT
+1227 EFTISNIAGGASGT

-1468 ELKGLTSAEFKDAA
+1468 ELKDLTSAEFKDAA
-1482 GNTTAIG
+1482 GNVTKVG

-1688 GKAVSTPAG
+1688 GKAVSTLAG

-1881 GLTSAEFKDAAG
+1881 DLTSAEFKDAAG
-1893 NTTAI
+1893 NVTKV

-2395 IMDGV
+2395 IMDGA

>member
-1 MSRKKFSNGGGQEKC
+1 MVYTDANGNKVYKHTDGNFYDAPNGAGNQVAAGDVIASMQDAAGNTTAPTTLANVKGNLADTSNATGNPSGNDRATLAAGNKGNNAATVNDVLNAGFTVQGNGVAKDFVTHGDTVNFANGQ
-16 DGTKFAAKFGCDA
+16 GTAAK
-29 AAAAVAEHG
+29 VE
-38 RHRRQKSFNKKEVK
+38 
-52 MNKIYRTVYNETT
+52 
-65 NTWTAVAEIAKAK
+65 
-78 GKSKSS
+78 SK
-84 KTAVASVAVAGAL
+84 
-97 LSSTAVQAEGLKW
+97 
-110 GDGATAEGYESIAM
+110 
-124 GVNSTAKSKYTITL
+124 N
-138 GARAKNETNGEAA
+138 
-151 VIIGNDAKAIAD
+151 
-163 VNASTAANT
+163 
-172 MGQQVAI
+172 
-179 GEASVANS
+179 
-187 QSVAL
+187 
-192 GAQTYATGQA
+192 
-202 SIAIG
+202 
-207 GDDLGNNDSKTS
+207 
-219 AGKYTGTDAW
+219 
-229 RNYAG
+229 
-234 QPITVEGVTTKDAS
+234 GVTKVSFDTPMQYVDN
-248 DPAIGFT
+248 
-255 STTASGRGSI
+255 
-265 ALGHMG
+265 
-271 QSTGKASVAIGADS
+271 TGKASTDPTNT
-285 HAEADGAIAAGMVSQ
+285 VS
-300 ATGAAAVA
+300 
-308 VGVGAQAKKDHATA
+308 
-322 IGLKAVASETN
+322 L
-333 SFAAGTNAQASKTGA
+333 
-348 TAVGVDSNALAEHS
+348 
-362 IAIGSNAKVSQTA
+362 
-375 PTTTQNTKG
+375 
-384 VSDASIAIGQTSYAE
+384 
-399 GLAAV
+399 
-404 AVGAKTKAIEHA
+404 
-416 VAIGTETKA
+416 
-425 EGLSAVAIGSNSQA
+425 
-439 TTTNSVAVGT
+439 
-449 TSKASGANATAL
+449 
-461 GQATQALGQSS
+461 
-472 VAVGDGAV
+472 
-480 STAAGWGTA
+480 
-489 VGNSSSAAYGAAAYG
+489 
-504 HLANAAG
+504 
-511 DFGTALGDNTAAS
+511 
-524 GSNSVAVGKDA
+524 VGKD
-535 KAKAESVIAI
+535 S
-545 GKSAGQTSDAT
+545 GKP
-556 SQNTNTRAIMIGSSS
+556 
-571 GSGAQNINDSVLM
+571 V
-584 GLNAGKNLGA
+584 
-594 TTKIGSHNIGLGAS
+594 
-608 ALADANG
+608 
-615 STNVALATQAGMGA
+615 
-629 TGNNNFFGQVNAGS
+629 
-643 YVTGD
+643 
-648 NNVAIGKNALK
+648 
-659 GTDAAKLTV
+659 
-668 SDAVALGTDATA
+668 
-680 NKDKAVA
+680 
-687 LGAGASTATEA
+687 
-698 KQISTATVGSTTYGG
+698 
-713 FAGKVNATGYQVSVG
+713 
-728 AKDAERQLKH
+728 QLK
-738 VAPGEI
+738 
-744 SSTSTDA
+744 
-751 INGSQL
+751 
-757 YSVASGLQTQIAN
+757 
-770 ISSSGGNV
+770 
-778 HFYHV
+778 
-783 NGASTDNN
+783 
-791 YNNDGATGAKA
+791 
-802 MAAGINAKAK
+802 
-812 GASSIAIGNA
+812 
-822 TVEKE
+822 
-827 STANGAG
+827 
-834 TAKTESE
+834 
-841 GAIAIG
+841 
-847 DTSYAAGTH
+847 
-856 AIAMGQA
+856 
-863 RAEQKD
+863 
-869 SIAVGSNARS
+869 
-879 TAEYTVA
+879 
-886 IGQNAVSSKQN
+886 
-897 AISIGS
+897 
-903 SSNTAA
+903 
-909 DNSIAIGSDS
+909 
-919 STSSNGSVALG
+919 
-930 HGSQATRDAINATA
+930 
-944 VKATSTAAVAQNQV
+944 
-958 YALDA
+958 
-963 ASNTD
+963 
-968 KNNIAATVK
+968 
-977 GTSGAV
+977 
-983 SVGTQQDTRQII
+983 
-995 NVAAGTEDSD
+995 NVAAGTLS
-1005 AVNVA
+1005 
-1010 QLKSV
+1010 
-1015 ANLVKN
+1015 N
-1021 TTPTKVAPATGSKIT
+1021 T
-1036 VNNKGTAT
+1036 
-1044 APDYELDLS
+1044 
-1053 ADTKTSLNKA
+1053 
-1063 DTAMQ
+1063 
-1068 NFKVATVSSKGG
+1068 
-1080 TQTAGENVG
+1080 
-1089 NGETLTFEAG
+1089 
-1099 DNVSI
+1099 
-1104 SQTGKKITINATG
+1104 
-1117 SGVSKVEAATNS
+1117 
-1129 PITVGGTGTATDP
+1129 
-1142 YKVGVSTVALTH
+1142 ST
-1154 TARGVVNTPAATDA
+1154 
-1168 GKLVTAGEIAKA
+1168 
-1180 INNSGFIATSGKSGT
+1180 
-1195 GQVSGTSEELV
+1195 
-1206 NPGDIVKF
+1206 
-1214 TAGNG
+1214 
-1219 IKIEQNKG
+1219 
-1227 EFTISNITGGASGT
+1227 
-1241 PSVVEAATNNPITVG
+1241 
-1256 GTGTAADPYKVGV
+1256 
-1269 STVALTNS
+1269 
-1277 ATGTVN
+1277 
-1283 APNATDSGKLVTA
+1283 
-1296 GEVAKAINGS
+1296 
-1306 GFTLKTSAVSG
+1306 
-1317 EGEKDA
+1317 
-1323 ASTTDEIVNPGDA
+1323 
-1336 VEMIAGKNLKV
+1336 
-1347 KQSADGKVTYST
+1347 
-1359 KDAVQFNTVTVGG
+1359 
-1372 VSIDQNNGINAGS
+1372 
-1385 KKITNVAAGSVSAT
+1385 
-1399 SRDAVNGSQL
+1399 DAVNGSQL
-1409 YAVANNPLTFA
+1409 YTVANNPLTFA

-1527 LYPAGTPKTAGL
+1527 LYPASTPKTAGL

-1697 GSRAD
+1697 GSRSD

-1765 TPMQYVDNTGRA
+1765 TPMQYVDNSGKA

-1792 GKPVQVKNVAAGTL
+1792 GKPVQVKNVAKGVAD
-1806 SNTSTD
+1806 TD
-1812 AVNGS
+1812 AVNVS
-1817 QLYAVANNPLTFAGD
+1817 QLKGAATALGGNSAIDKDGNFTAPTYNLVDGKPSDGKTKAYNNVGDALTALNTAATSPLTFAGD

-1881 GLTSAEFKDAAG
+1881 GLTGAEFANAAG
-1893 NTTAI
+1893 DVTTI

-1976 TYKVATANDLKANSF
+1976 TYKVATANDLQANSF
-1991 TAGGVSLSAKGINAG
+1991 TADGVSLSAKGINAG

-2071 LTVTKGRKNANNVT
+2071 LTVTKGKKNANNVT

-2216 IKAEGSKAAEW
+2216 IKAEGSNAAEW

-2328 GRYAVAIG
+2328 GRYAVAVG
-2336 YQAKGNGVDA
+2336 YQAKGTAVDA

-2395 IMDGV
+2395 IMDGA

-2437 GSFSQTGSTTDAT
+2437 GSFSQTGATTDAT

-2473 AGVSDTVGI
+2473 AGVSNTVGI

-2492 QVQGVAAGVISATST
+2492 QIQGVAAGVISANST

-2580 GASGYAIGYSSISD
+2580 GESGYAIGYSSISD

>member
-1 MSRKKFSNGGGQEKC
+1 
-16 DGTKFAAKFGCDA
+16 
-29 AAAAVAEHG
+29 AE
-38 RHRRQKSFNKKEVK
+38 F
-52 MNKIYRTVYNETT
+52 
-65 NTWTAVAEIAKAK
+65 
-78 GKSKSS
+78 
-84 KTAVASVAVAGAL
+84 
-97 LSSTAVQAEGLKW
+97 
-110 GDGATAEGYESIAM
+110 
-124 GVNSTAKSKYTITL
+124 
-138 GARAKNETNGEAA
+138 
-151 VIIGNDAKAIAD
+151 
-163 VNASTAANT
+163 
-172 MGQQVAI
+172 
-179 GEASVANS
+179 
-187 QSVAL
+187 
-192 GAQTYATGQA
+192 
-202 SIAIG
+202 
-207 GDDLGNNDSKTS
+207 
-219 AGKYTGTDAW
+219 
-229 RNYAG
+229 
-234 QPITVEGVTTKDAS
+234 
-248 DPAIGFT
+248 
-255 STTASGRGSI
+255 
-265 ALGHMG
+265 
-271 QSTGKASVAIGADS
+271 
-285 HAEADGAIAAGMVSQ
+285 
-300 ATGAAAVA
+300 
-308 VGVGAQAKKDHATA
+308 
-322 IGLKAVASETN
+322 
-333 SFAAGTNAQASKTGA
+333 
-348 TAVGVDSNALAEHS
+348 
-362 IAIGSNAKVSQTA
+362 
-375 PTTTQNTKG
+375 
-384 VSDASIAIGQTSYAE
+384 
-399 GLAAV
+399 
-404 AVGAKTKAIEHA
+404 
-416 VAIGTETKA
+416 
-425 EGLSAVAIGSNSQA
+425 
-439 TTTNSVAVGT
+439 
-449 TSKASGANATAL
+449 
-461 GQATQALGQSS
+461 
-472 VAVGDGAV
+472 
-480 STAAGWGTA
+480 
-489 VGNSSSAAYGAAAYG
+489 
-504 HLANAAG
+504 ANAAG
-511 DFGTALGDNTAAS
+511 D
-524 GSNSVAVGKDA
+524 V
-535 KAKAESVIAI
+535 
-545 GKSAGQTSDAT
+545 
-556 SQNTNTRAIMIGSSS
+556 
-571 GSGAQNINDSVLM
+571 
-584 GLNAGKNLGA
+584 
-594 TTKIGSHNIGLGAS
+594 
-608 ALADANG
+608 
-615 STNVALATQAGMGA
+615 
-629 TGNNNFFGQVNAGS
+629 
-643 YVTGD
+643 
-648 NNVAIGKNALK
+648 
-659 GTDAAKLTV
+659 
-668 SDAVALGTDATA
+668 
-680 NKDKAVA
+680 
-687 LGAGASTATEA
+687 
-698 KQISTATVGSTTYGG
+698 
-713 FAGKVNATGYQVSVG
+713 
-728 AKDAERQLKH
+728 
-738 VAPGEI
+738 
-744 SSTSTDA
+744 
-751 INGSQL
+751 
-757 YSVASGLQTQIAN
+757 
-770 ISSSGGNV
+770 
-778 HFYHV
+778 
-783 NGASTDNN
+783 
-791 YNNDGATGAKA
+791 
-802 MAAGINAKAK
+802 
-812 GASSIAIGNA
+812 
-822 TVEKE
+822 
-827 STANGAG
+827 
-834 TAKTESE
+834 
-841 GAIAIG
+841 
-847 DTSYAAGTH
+847 
-856 AIAMGQA
+856 
-863 RAEQKD
+863 
-869 SIAVGSNARS
+869 
-879 TAEYTVA
+879 
-886 IGQNAVSSKQN
+886 
-897 AISIGS
+897 
-903 SSNTAA
+903 
-909 DNSIAIGSDS
+909 
-919 STSSNGSVALG
+919 
-930 HGSQATRDAINATA
+930 
-944 VKATSTAAVAQNQV
+944 
-958 YALDA
+958 
-963 ASNTD
+963 
-968 KNNIAATVK
+968 
-977 GTSGAV
+977 
-983 SVGTQQDTRQII
+983 
-995 NVAAGTEDSD
+995 
-1005 AVNVA
+1005 
-1010 QLKSV
+1010 
-1015 ANLVKN
+1015 
-1021 TTPTKVAPATGSKIT
+1021 
-1036 VNNKGTAT
+1036 
-1044 APDYELDLS
+1044 
-1053 ADTKTSLNKA
+1053 
-1063 DTAMQ
+1063 
-1068 NFKVATVSSKGG
+1068 
-1080 TQTAGENVG
+1080 
-1089 NGETLTFEAG
+1089 
-1099 DNVSI
+1099 
-1104 SQTGKKITINATG
+1104 
-1117 SGVSKVEAATNS
+1117 
-1129 PITVGGTGTATDP
+1129 
-1142 YKVGVSTVALTH
+1142 
-1154 TARGVVNTPAATDA
+1154 
-1168 GKLVTAGEIAKA
+1168 
-1180 INNSGFIATSGKSGT
+1180 
-1195 GQVSGTSEELV
+1195 
-1206 NPGDIVKF
+1206 
-1214 TAGNG
+1214 
-1219 IKIEQNKG
+1219 
-1227 EFTISNITGGASGT
+1227 
-1241 PSVVEAATNNPITVG
+1241 
-1256 GTGTAADPYKVGV
+1256 
-1269 STVALTNS
+1269 
-1277 ATGTVN
+1277 
-1283 APNATDSGKLVTA
+1283 
-1296 GEVAKAINGS
+1296 
-1306 GFTLKTSAVSG
+1306 
-1317 EGEKDA
+1317 
-1323 ASTTDEIVNPGDA
+1323 
-1336 VEMIAGKNLKV
+1336 
-1347 KQSADGKVTYST
+1347 
-1359 KDAVQFNTVTVGG
+1359 
-1372 VSIDQNNGINAGS
+1372 
-1385 KKITNVAAGSVSAT
+1385 
-1399 SRDAVNGSQL
+1399 
-1409 YAVANNPLTFA
+1409 
-1420 GDSGTNVERKLGS
+1420 
-1433 TVNVKGG
+1433 
-1440 VTDAAKLSDNNIGVV
+1440 
-1455 ANGTDGL
+1455 
-1462 NVKLAK
+1462 
-1468 ELKGLTSAEFKDAA
+1468 
-1482 GNTTAIG
+1482 TAIG

-1527 LYPAGTPKTAGL
+1527 LYPATAPKTAGL

-1591 VGTGAAN
+1591 VGTGAAK
-1598 VSAKTVNGKHTVTV
+1598 VTAKTENGKHTVTV

-1631 ADGSKAYKRG
+1631 TDGSKAYKRG

-1649 GGNEIQPADV
+1649 GGNEIKPADV

-1688 GKAVSTPAG
+1688 GKAVSTPTDGAR
-1697 GSRAD
+1697 SD
-1702 LTKGKG
+1702 LTKDGKG
-1708 GSNAATVNDVLNAG
+1708 NNAATVNDVLNAG

-1765 TPMQYVDNTGRA
+1765 TPMQYVDNSGKA

-1792 GKPVQVKNVAAGTL
+1792 GKPVQLKNVAKGVAD
-1806 SNTSTD
+1806 TD
-1812 AVNGS
+1812 AVNVS
-1817 QLYAVANNPLTFAGD
+1817 QLKGAASALGGGSSIDKDGNFTAPSYTLVDGKPSDGKTKAYNNVGDALSALNTAATSPLTFAGD

-1853 AAKLSD
+1853 ASKLSD

-1881 GLTSAEFKDAAG
+1881 GLTSAEFANAAG
-1893 NTTAI
+1893 DVTAI

-2071 LTVTKGRKNANNVT
+2071 LTVTKGKKNANNVT

-2098 IAKGAAAK
+2098 IAKGAVAK

-2321 TEDSSAS
+2321 TEDSSAA
-2328 GRYAVAIG
+2328 GKYAVAIG

-2360 IAIGKGAQATGKNS
+2360 IAIGKGAQATGANS

-2386 NSGAFGDPT
+2386 NSGAFGDPS
-2395 IMDGV
+2395 IINGA

-2431 FLGNKS
+2431 FLGNNS
-2437 GSFSQTGSTTDAT
+2437 GSFSQTGATTDAT

-2492 QVQGVAAGVISATST
+2492 QIQGVAAGVISATST

-2580 GASGYAIGYSSISD
+2580 GESGYAIGYSSISD

>member
-16 DGTKFAAKFGCDA
+16 NGTKFAAKFGCY
-29 AAAAVAEHG
+29 AAAAVVAKHG
-38 RHRRQKSFNKKEVK
+38 RCRRQKSFNKKEVK

-219 AGKYTGTDAW
+219 AGKYTGADAW

-1053 ADTKTSLNKA
+1053 ADAKTSLNKA

-1068 NFKVATVSSKGG
+1068 NFKVATVPSKGG

-1227 EFTISNITGGASGT
+1227 EFTISNIAGGASGT

-1508 SNGLNNGGNTVT
+1508 SNGLNNGGN
-1520 GVGSALN
+1520 
-1527 LYPAGTPKTAGL
+1527 
-1539 LDLSNLSADQ
+1539 
-1549 KASAATAGDL
+1549 
-1559 ANMGW
+1559 
-1564 VVSSDKTTGN
+1564 
-1574 ESQAFSGQ
+1574 
-1582 VKNAGEVEF
+1582 
-1591 VGTGAAN
+1591 
-1598 VSAKTVNGKHTVTV
+1598 
-1612 GVDSAS
+1612 
-1618 IADSI
+1618 
-1623 AQPVVYTK
+1623 
-1631 ADGSKAYKRG
+1631 
-1641 NKFYDAQT
+1641 
-1649 GGNEIQPADV
+1649 
-1659 IASMNNAAGSTTAPM
+1659 
-1674 TLANVKDNLKDAAN
+1674 
-1688 GKAVSTPAG
+1688 
-1697 GSRAD
+1697 
-1702 LTKGKG
+1702 
-1708 GSNAATVNDVLNAG
+1708 
-1722 FTVQGNGVAKD
+1722 
-1733 FVTHGDTVNF
+1733 
-1743 ANGQGTVAKV
+1743 
-1753 ESKDGVTKVSFD
+1753 
-1765 TPMQYVDNTGRA
+1765 
-1777 STDPTNTVSLVGKDS
+1777 
-1792 GKPVQVKNVAAGTL
+1792 
-1806 SNTSTD
+1806 
-1812 AVNGS
+1812 
-1817 QLYAVANNPLTFAGD
+1817 
-1832 SGTNVERKLGSTV
+1832 
-1845 NVKGGVTD
+1845 
-1853 AAKLSD
+1853 
-1859 NNIGVVANGTDGLNV
+1859 
-1874 KLAKELK
+1874 
-1881 GLTSAEFKDAAG
+1881 
-1893 NTTAI
+1893 
-1898 GGNGV
+1898 
-1903 TITPKAAG
+1903 
-1911 KKPVSL
+1911 
-1917 TSNGLNN
+1917 
-1924 GGNRITNV
+1924 RITNV

-2071 LTVTKGRKNANNVT
+2071 LTVTKGKKNANNVT

-2395 IMDGV
+2395 IMDGA

>member
-16 DGTKFAAKFGCDA
+16 NGTKFAAKFGCDA

-97 LSSTAVQAEGLKW
+97 LSSAAVQAEGLKW

-219 AGKYTGTDAW
+219 AGKYTGANAW

-271 QSTGKASVAIGADS
+271 YSTGNASVAVGVDTYAKDGGSIAMGMSSQSRAAAATAIGVGAKAEGLHSIAMGLTAGTLGENSIALGTSAKANKVNDVAIGNEATTASATNVDHHGSVAVGSGAKASARNDISIGSNAGSGNGPAVGARGERITLGTYATVGSNQDVDVDVGGSFGTVRLTNKTVGQSIAIGSGTSNQPQRRTYAYGDQSVALGADTLAYGDSSVAIGGDDLDTASTQQTTYTDPRTGNQVTGS
-285 HAEADGAIAAGMVSQ
+285 IRSAYEALTGDTSMQVGNYIKTVSKH
-300 ATGAAAVA
+300 GAVA
-308 VGVGAQAKKDHATA
+308 VGVQ
-322 IGLKAVASETN
+322 
-333 SFAAGTNAQASKTGA
+333 AQASDLGA
-348 TAVGVDSNALAEHS
+348 AL
-362 IAIGSNAKVSQTA
+362 
-375 PTTTQNTKG
+375 
-384 VSDASIAIGQTSYAE
+384 
-399 GLAAV
+399 
-404 AVGAKTKAIEHA
+404 GAKS
-416 VAIGTETKA
+416 
-425 EGLSAVAIGSNSQA
+425 SALN
-439 TTTNSVAVGT
+439 T
-449 TSKASGANATAL
+449 ASTAL
-461 GQATQALGQSS
+461 G
-472 VAVGDGAV
+472 VGAV
-480 STAAGWGTA
+480 
-489 VGNSSSAAYGAAAYG
+489 
-504 HLANAAG
+504 
-511 DFGTALGDNTAAS
+511 
-524 GSNSVAVGKDA
+524 
-535 KAKAESVIAI
+535 
-545 GKSAGQTSDAT
+545 
-556 SQNTNTRAIMIGSSS
+556 
-571 GSGAQNINDSVLM
+571 
-584 GLNAGKNLGA
+584 
-594 TTKIGSHNIGLGAS
+594 
-608 ALADANG
+608 
-615 STNVALATQAGMGA
+615 
-629 TGNNNFFGQVNAGS
+629 
-643 YVTGD
+643 
-648 NNVAIGKNALK
+648 
-659 GTDAAKLTV
+659 
-668 SDAVALGTDATA
+668 A
-680 NKDKAVA
+680 NKDNAVA
-687 LGAGASTATEA
+687 LGAASMTSTDATGE
-698 KQISTATVGSTTYGG
+698 SSATINGVTYGG
-713 FAGKVNATGYQVSVG
+713 FAGGNNIVAGDQVSVG
-728 AKDAERQLKH
+728 NVGFERQIKH
-738 VAPGEI
+738 VAPGAV
-744 SSTSTDA
+744 TAASTDA

-770 ISSSGGNV
+770 ISSSGSNV

-909 DNSIAIGSDS
+909 DNSIAIGSNS
-919 STSSNGSVALG
+919 STSANGSVALG
-930 HGSQATRDAINATA
+930 HGSQATRDAINATT

-963 ASNTD
+963 ASNID

-1053 ADTKTSLNKA
+1053 ADAKTSLNKA

-1068 NFKVATVSSKGG
+1068 NFKVATVPSKGG

-1227 EFTISNITGGASGT
+1227 EFTISNIAGGASGT

-1688 GKAVSTPAG
+1688 GKAVSTLAG

-2269 PAGKVALKT
+2269 PSGKVALKT

-2395 IMDGV
+2395 IMDGA

>member
-1 MSRKKFSNGGGQEKC
+1 MNGYVGNASIGIGEQAGLESKGQHNTVIGWTAARHL
-16 DGTKFAAKFGCDA
+16 DGDDNIAIGTRANDATAATPRTVAKTVALGSDTKATVNG
-29 AAAAVAEHG
+29 AVAVG
-38 RHRRQKSFNKKEVK
+38 NKSV
-52 MNKIYRTVYNETT
+52 
-65 NTWTAVAEIAKAK
+65 
-78 GKSKSS
+78 
-84 KTAVASVAVAGAL
+84 
-97 LSSTAVQAEGLKW
+97 
-110 GDGATAEGYESIAM
+110 
-124 GVNSTAKSKYTITL
+124 
-138 GARAKNETNGEAA
+138 
-151 VIIGNDAKAIAD
+151 
-163 VNASTAANT
+163 ASTAA
-172 MGQQVAI
+172 G
-179 GEASVANS
+179 
-187 QSVAL
+187 
-192 GAQTYATGQA
+192 
-202 SIAIG
+202 
-207 GDDLGNNDSKTS
+207 
-219 AGKYTGTDAW
+219 
-229 RNYAG
+229 
-234 QPITVEGVTTKDAS
+234 VEGADPLNAVTAKNNATW
-248 DPAIGFT
+248 T
-255 STTASGRGSI
+255 ST
-265 ALGHMG
+265 
-271 QSTGKASVAIGADS
+271 
-285 HAEADGAIAAGMVSQ
+285 EA
-300 ATGAAAVA
+300 
-308 VGVGAQAKKDHATA
+308 
-322 IGLKAVASETN
+322 
-333 SFAAGTNAQASKTGA
+333 
-348 TAVGVDSNALAEHS
+348 
-362 IAIGSNAKVSQTA
+362 
-375 PTTTQNTKG
+375 
-384 VSDASIAIGQTSYAE
+384 
-399 GLAAV
+399 
-404 AVGAKTKAIEHA
+404 
-416 VAIGTETKA
+416 
-425 EGLSAVAIGSNSQA
+425 
-439 TTTNSVAVGT
+439 
-449 TSKASGANATAL
+449 
-461 GQATQALGQSS
+461 
-472 VAVGDGAV
+472 
-480 STAAGWGTA
+480 
-489 VGNSSSAAYGAAAYG
+489 
-504 HLANAAG
+504 
-511 DFGTALGDNTAAS
+511 
-524 GSNSVAVGKDA
+524 
-535 KAKAESVIAI
+535 
-545 GKSAGQTSDAT
+545 
-556 SQNTNTRAIMIGSSS
+556 
-571 GSGAQNINDSVLM
+571 
-584 GLNAGKNLGA
+584 
-594 TTKIGSHNIGLGAS
+594 
-608 ALADANG
+608 
-615 STNVALATQAGMGA
+615 
-629 TGNNNFFGQVNAGS
+629 
-643 YVTGD
+643 
-648 NNVAIGKNALK
+648 
-659 GTDAAKLTV
+659 
-668 SDAVALGTDATA
+668 
-680 NKDKAVA
+680 
-687 LGAGASTATEA
+687 
-698 KQISTATVGSTTYGG
+698 
-713 FAGKVNATGYQVSVG
+713 
-728 AKDAERQLKH
+728 
-738 VAPGEI
+738 
-744 SSTSTDA
+744 
-751 INGSQL
+751 
-757 YSVASGLQTQIAN
+757 
-770 ISSSGGNV
+770 
-778 HFYHV
+778 
-783 NGASTDNN
+783 
-791 YNNDGATGAKA
+791 
-802 MAAGINAKAK
+802 
-812 GASSIAIGNA
+812 
-822 TVEKE
+822 
-827 STANGAG
+827 
-834 TAKTESE
+834 
-841 GAIAIG
+841 
-847 DTSYAAGTH
+847 
-856 AIAMGQA
+856 
-863 RAEQKD
+863 
-869 SIAVGSNARS
+869 
-879 TAEYTVA
+879 
-886 IGQNAVSSKQN
+886 
-897 AISIGS
+897 
-903 SSNTAA
+903 
-909 DNSIAIGSDS
+909 
-919 STSSNGSVALG
+919 
-930 HGSQATRDAINATA
+930 
-944 VKATSTAAVAQNQV
+944 
-958 YALDA
+958 
-963 ASNTD
+963 
-968 KNNIAATVK
+968 
-977 GTSGAV
+977 AV
-983 SVGTQQDTRQII
+983 SVGDVANNITRQITG
-995 NVAAGTEDSD
+995 VAAGKEDTD
-1005 AVNVA
+1005 VVNVA
-1010 QLKSV
+1010 QLKAVASQITTQAVSTTPLTV
-1015 ANLVKN
+1015 ANDGKV
-1021 TTPTKVAPATGSKIT
+1021 TP
-1036 VNNKGTAT
+1036 
-1044 APDYELDLS
+1044 
-1053 ADTKTSLNKA
+1053 
-1063 DTAMQ
+1063 
-1068 NFKVATVSSKGG
+1068 
-1080 TQTAGENVG
+1080 
-1089 NGETLTFEAG
+1089 
-1099 DNVSI
+1099 
-1104 SQTGKKITINATG
+1104 
-1117 SGVSKVEAATNS
+1117 
-1129 PITVGGTGTATDP
+1129 
-1142 YKVGVSTVALTH
+1142 
-1154 TARGVVNTPAATDA
+1154 PAAADA
-1168 GKLVTAGEIAKA
+1168 GKLATAGDIANA
-1180 INNSGFIATSGKSGT
+1180 INNSGFQATAGGRLASGT
-1195 GQVSGTSEELV
+1195 TATATTVKPGQKVT
-1206 NPGDIVKF
+1206 F
-1214 TAGNG
+1214 AAGNG
-1219 IKIEQNKG
+1219 LTVKQDVDATNGDQTYTYALDAQTVVQNAQTPVVYTDANGNKVYKHTDGNFYDAPNGAGNQVATGDVIASMQNAAGNTTAPTTLANVKGNLADTSNATGNPNGNDRATLAAGNKG
-1227 EFTISNITGGASGT
+1227 NN
-1241 PSVVEAATNNPITVG
+1241 AATVNDVLNAGFTVQG
-1256 GTGTAADPYKVGV
+1256 NGV
-1269 STVALTNS
+1269 AKDFVTHGDTVNFANGQGTVAKVESKDGVTKVSFDTPMQYVDNSGKASTDPTN
-1277 ATGTVN
+1277 TVSLVGK
-1283 APNATDSGKLVTA
+1283 DSGKPVQLKN
-1296 GEVAKAINGS
+1296 VAKG
-1306 GFTLKTSAVSG
+1306 V
-1317 EGEKDA
+1317 
-1323 ASTTDEIVNPGDA
+1323 
-1336 VEMIAGKNLKV
+1336 
-1347 KQSADGKVTYST
+1347 ADT
-1359 KDAVQFNTVTVGG
+1359 
-1372 VSIDQNNGINAGS
+1372 
-1385 KKITNVAAGSVSAT
+1385 
-1399 SRDAVNGSQL
+1399 DAVNVSQL
-1409 YAVANNPLTFA
+1409 KGAASALGGGSSIDKDGNFTAPSYTLVDGKPSDGKTKAYNNVGDALSALNTAATSPLTFA

-1440 VTDAAKLSDNNIGVV
+1440 VTDASKLSDNNIGVV

-1468 ELKGLTSAEFKDAA
+1468 ELKGLTSAEFANAA
-1482 GNTTAIG
+1482 GDVTAIG

-1527 LYPAGTPKTAGL
+1527 LYPATAPKTAGL

-1591 VGTGAAN
+1591 VGTGAAK
-1598 VSAKTVNGKHTVTV
+1598 VTAKTENGKHTVTV

-1631 ADGSKAYKRG
+1631 TDGSKAYKRG

-1649 GGNEIQPADV
+1649 GGNEIKPADV

-1688 GKAVSTPAG
+1688 GKAVSTPTDGAR
-1697 GSRAD
+1697 SD
-1702 LTKGKG
+1702 LTKDGK

-1765 TPMQYVDNTGRA
+1765 TPMQYVDNSGKA

-1792 GKPVQVKNVAAGTL
+1792 GKPVQLKNVAKGVAD
-1806 SNTSTD
+1806 TD
-1812 AVNGS
+1812 AVNVS
-1817 QLYAVANNPLTFAGD
+1817 QLKGAASALGGGSSIDKDGNFTAPSYTLVDGKPSDGKTKAYNNVGDALSALNTAATSPLTFAGD

-1853 AAKLSD
+1853 ASKLSD

-1881 GLTSAEFKDAAG
+1881 GLTSAEFANAAG
-1893 NTTAI
+1893 DVTAI

-2071 LTVTKGRKNANNVT
+2071 LTVTKGKKNANNVT

-2321 TEDSSAS
+2321 TEDSSAA
-2328 GRYAVAIG
+2328 GKYAVAIG

-2360 IAIGKGAQATGKNS
+2360 IAIGKGAQATGANS

-2386 NSGAFGDPT
+2386 NSGAFGDPS
-2395 IMDGV
+2395 IINGA

-2431 FLGNKS
+2431 FLGNNS
-2437 GSFSQTGSTTDAT
+2437 GSFSQTGATTDAT

-2492 QVQGVAAGVISATST
+2492 QIQGVAAGVISANST

-2580 GASGYAIGYSSISD
+2580 GESGYAIGYSSISD